1 VETGWIS
8 IIAVSM
14 LTISVIFLI
23 VSRDWR
29 IRIAS
34 LSVIY
39 VGVFALVFLRW
50 PVSLALVKLV
60 AGWMSGAILGMALTN
75 YSQEEQNFDSMKQF
89 PLISEKSQSI
99 WAYRI
104 FQIFLCVLFILVVL
118 SITPNLI
125 DLIPLITFEQ
135 AFAGLLLIV
144 IGLLQLSQASEPD
157 GVSLGLLVFLAGFE
171 TLYAVVES
179 STLLAGLLAG
189 VNLGIALVGAYLI
202 TNRVEVDG

>member
-1 VETGWIS
+1 METGWIS

-39 VGVFALVFLRW
+39 GCVFALVFLSW

-75 YSQEEQNFDSMKQF
+75 YSKEEQYLDSIKQF
-89 PLISEKSQSI
+89 PLISEKSQSV

-125 DLIPLITFEQ
+125 DLIPIISFEQ
-135 AFAGLLLIV
+135 AFAGLLLLV